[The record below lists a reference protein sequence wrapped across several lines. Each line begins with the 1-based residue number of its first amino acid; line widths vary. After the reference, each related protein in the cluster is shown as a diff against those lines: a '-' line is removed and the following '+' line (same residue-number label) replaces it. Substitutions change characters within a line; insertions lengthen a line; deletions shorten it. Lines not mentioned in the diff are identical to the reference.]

1 MGKRESRNLL
11 YSDLA
16 EYYDAIYNWKDY
28 SSEVHFIKKLIASSK
43 KSDGNEL
50 LDVGCGTGRHIAL
63 LADSF
68 KCTGLDLSDEM
79 LRIAR
84 RNVKGAKFV
93 KGNMFGFELHKK
105 FDVILC
111 LFSAIAYAKTDE
123 QLKGT
128 LSSFSSHLRDGGM
141 VIIQPWIQKSKWKK
155 GHIAMETFD
164 SGNVK
169 IARASYS
176 GGTPRLST
184 FRMEYIIAEKG
195 KGIRHVVEEDAF
207 PYFQRAKYE
216 RIMRRLGLRPR
227 FVTNKLIGDRGLL
240 VGTKDS

>member
-1 MGKRESRNLL
+1 MGKQDSQNLL
-11 YSDLA
+11 YSGLA
-16 EYYDAIYNWKDY
+16 KYYDAIYSWKDY
-28 SSEVHFIKKLIASSK
+28 SSEVRFIRKLIASSK
-43 KSDGNEL
+43 KSGGNEL

-63 LADSF
+63 LLDDF

-123 QLKGT
+123 KLKGT
-128 LSSFSSHLRDGGM
+128 LSSFSSHLRDGGI
-141 VIIQPWIQKSKWKK
+141 VIIQPWLTKSKWKK

-164 SGNVK
+164 SGDVK
-169 IARASYS
+169 MARASYS
-176 GGTPRLST
+176 GGTSRLST

-207 PYFQRAKYE
+207 PYFDLGKYE
-216 RIMRRLGLRPR
+216 SMMRKLGLRPR
-227 FVTNKLIGDRGLL
+227 FVTSKPFGDRGLL
-240 VGTKDS
+240 IGIKDS